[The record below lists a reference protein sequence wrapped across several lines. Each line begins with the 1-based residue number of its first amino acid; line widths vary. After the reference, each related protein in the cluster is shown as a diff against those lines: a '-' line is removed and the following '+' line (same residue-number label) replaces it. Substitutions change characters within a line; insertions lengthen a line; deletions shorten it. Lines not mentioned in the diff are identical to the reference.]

1 MIDLWISLTPESR
14 DFPHQTLNSDPV
26 VARHSFT
33 QAVEKPVDNLLFE
46 VYQGA
51 QALSAKKTA
60 WAIR

>member
-1 MIDLWISLTPESR
+1 MTGLWISLRRESR
-14 DFPHQTLNSDPV
+14 HFPRQTLNSDPV

-46 VYQGA
+46 VFQVA

>member
-1 MIDLWISLTPESR
+1 MYLYK
-14 DFPHQTLNSDPV
+14 TLNSDPV

-46 VYQGA
+46 VFQGA